1 MQILLSGIQV
11 GTAYALLAIGFSLI
25 WGVARVMNFTY
36 VVFYMIAAYLVYVL
50 NTLAGINYVLAGLL
64 SILITVILG
73 VAAYKLFLE
82 RVRGQ
87 EIVVIMVSLVLALF
101 LAQWVFFIF
110 SNKIRYVAPLVEGFV
125 TIGSVQVLKQNI
137 FAMGVIFLVIISMW
151 LFLAKTRL
159 GVAIKATAQD
169 REVVNLMGVSEKKI
183 TTIVMGIGTAL
194 AAICGVVIAPLWAV
208 EPHMWMNPLIVV
220 LAAVILGGLGSF
232 KGSIIGAYVLAFTEV
247 IVTFVL
253 PNGAFVKGAF
263 SLLLMVLVLLVRP
276 EGLFGVSFEEERL

>member
-25 WGVARVMNFTY
+25 WGVARVLNFTY
-36 VVFYMIAAYLVYVL
+36 VVLYMIAAYLVYVL

-64 SILITVILG
+64 SILITVFLG
-73 VAAYKLFLE
+73 VTAYKLFLE
-82 RVRGQ
+82 RVRGHH
-87 EIVVIMVSLVLALF
+87 IVVIMVSLVLALF
-101 LAQWVFFIF
+101 MAEWIFFIF
-110 SNKIRYVAPLVEGFV
+110 SNKIRYVAPIVEGFV
-125 TIGSVQVLKQNI
+125 VIGGIQVLKQNI

-169 REVVNLMGVSEKKI
+169 MEVVNLMGVDEKKI

-194 AAICGVVIAPLWAV
+194 AAICGVVISPLWAV

-232 KGSIIGAYVLAFTEV
+232 KGSIIGAYILAFTEV

-263 SLLLMVLVLLVRP
+263 ALLLMVLVLLVRP
-276 EGLFGVSFEEERL
+276 EGLFGVAFEEERL